1 MSFEKC
7 LKDER
12 SESSSQT
19 TARKERKIKWRVVK
33 AKTSVPSA
41 PAIILSES
49 CTELDSRSLDVPRE
63 PVKGV
68 VCAHCDTEVELS
80 TNVCPICGIP
90 LDFHDNGLVRLF
102 SDMEFE
108 DDCSGEIVCPF
119 CGEAVVLKDG
129 ACPSCLKLV
138 HAHDRAESSEKVE
151 PVVHGENVVFIHLD
165 VEHGEL
171 DCLQRTPHR
180 LGLEHLTVKLEGER

>member
-7 LKDER
+7 LKDEK

-49 CTELDSRSLDVPRE
+49 CPELDSRSLDVPRE

-80 TNVCPICGIP
+80 TNVCPICGTP

-129 ACPSCLKLV
+129 ACPSCLELV
-138 HAHDRAESSEKVE
+138 HAHDIAESSEKVE

-180 LGLEHLTVKLEGER
+180 LGLEHLTVKLEDER